1 MLEDQQLLRS
11 YATDGSEAA
20 FGELVARYVN
30 LVYSAALRRTG
41 GDTHLAQDVAQL
53 VFTDLARKA
62 RSLPKNVV
70 LAGWLHRA
78 THFAAAQLLRTEHR
92 RQAREQEAVAM
103 NTPDSEPAPDWD
115 RIRPLLD
122 EALDQLNPAD
132 RDALLLRFFEQ
143 RSLAEVGEALG
154 ANEDAARKRVTRAL
168 DKLRTDLIRRG
179 VGTTAAVLSTVLS
192 ANAIQVAPAGLAATL
207 TSASLAGAAAG
218 TAIAGATSLMTM
230 TTLKIGLVSATV
242 AAAVMAVPLVIQ
254 HQAQTR
260 LRGENETLR
269 QQATQLNQSATENV
283 AVSPTASTSSSP
295 ALSNELFSELLR
307 LRGEVTRLR
316 QDSQELARLKA
327 GNATTA
333 GDSMTAEVTSWLAR
347 VNELKQKLDQ
357 RPDLKI
363 PELQFLT
370 PRDWLNVARDA
381 KPDTDAG
388 ARLAFNNLRAAG
400 KQAFSPTLLRALN
413 SYVQASG
420 GQLPAEVADLKPYFN
435 PPVDDAL
442 LARYQLVRTGKA
454 SDVPT
459 QNPTVIAEKAQVDAD
474 FDSLMSVGLN
484 GTSFRGGSGGSGFGF
499 RSSSSSVTG
508 FGGGT
513 NNSGGGSV
521 GGSYNGGR
529 GGSGS
534 VIFGGGVSSTNVTLT
549 PR

>member
-1 MLEDQQLLRS
+1 MLDDQQLLRR

-41 GDTHLAQDVAQL
+41 GDTHLAQDAAQL

-78 THFAAAQLLRTEHR
+78 TQYAAAQLLRTEHR

-103 NTPDSEPAPDWD
+103 NTPDSESAPDWD
-115 RIRPLLD
+115 RIQPLLD
-122 EALDQLNPAD
+122 KALDELNPTD

-143 RSLAEVGEALG
+143 RSLAEVGQALG
-154 ANEDAARKRVTRAL
+154 SNEDAARKRVTRAL

-192 ANAIQVAPAGLAATL
+192 VNAIQVAPAGLAATL
-207 TSASLAGAAAG
+207 TSASLVGAAAG

-269 QQATQLNQSATENV
+269 QQAAQLNQSATENV
-283 AVSPTASTSSSP
+283 AASPTASTSSSP

-333 GDSMTAEVTSWLAR
+333 GDSMTAEVNSWLAR

-381 KPDTDAG
+381 RPDTDAG
-388 ARLAFNNLRAAG
+388 ARLAFNYLRAAG

-442 LARYQLVRTGKA
+442 LDRYQLVRTGKA
-454 SDVPT
+454 SDVPA
-459 QNPTVIAEKAQVDAD
+459 QDPAVITEKAQVDAD
-474 FDSLMSVGLN
+474 FDSLLNVGLN
-484 GTSFRGGSGGSGFGF
+484 SASLKGEGGGSGFGF
-499 RSSSSSVTG
+499 SSSSSRA
-508 FGGGT
+508 FSSGGGT
-513 NNSGGGSV
+513 NSSGGNGSGGGS
-521 GGSYNGGR
+521 GGR
-529 GGSGS
+529 VGSVSFGSGP
-534 VIFGGGVSSTNVTLT
+534 GWTNVTLT

>member
-103 NTPDSEPAPDWD
+103 NTSDSEPAPDWD

-122 EALDQLNPAD
+122 DALDQLNPAD

-192 ANAIQVAPAGLAATL
+192 VNAIQVAPAGLAATL

-269 QQATQLNQSATENV
+269 QQAAQQNQSATENV
-283 AVSPTASTSSSP
+283 AATPTASTSSSP

-442 LARYQLVRTGKA
+442 LDRYQLVRTGKA
-454 SDVPT
+454 SDVPA
-459 QNPTVIAEKAQVDAD
+459 QDPAVIAEKAQVDAD